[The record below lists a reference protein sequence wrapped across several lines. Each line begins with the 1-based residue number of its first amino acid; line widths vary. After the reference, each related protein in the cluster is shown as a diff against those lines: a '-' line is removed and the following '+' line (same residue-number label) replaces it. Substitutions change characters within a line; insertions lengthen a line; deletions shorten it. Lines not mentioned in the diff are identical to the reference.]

1 MTESG
6 FTRRNSI
13 GFLAV
18 VGAAT
23 AMGVALPTTAAPATQ
38 FHMDAALVTLRLA
51 LRELNNAAEDKGGHR
66 KRAIELLQ
74 GVIAEVE
81 QGMQYAEPR

>member
-1 MTESG
+1 MTESR
-6 FTRRNSI
+6 FTRRNSL

-18 VGAAT
+18 VGAA
-23 AMGVALPTTAAPATQ
+23 AALGVALPSTSAQATQ
-38 FHMDAALVTLRLA
+38 FHMDAALVTLKLA

-66 KRAIELLQ
+66 KQAIELLQ

-81 QGMQYAEPR
+81 RGIRYAEPG